1 MRKNKKTK
9 DLNYLI
15 ITLICLLL
23 ILSIIPYNSIFGS
36 TIDWN
41 TQHTVFPIILENFF
55 ITQKTFFQTL
65 PFL

>member
-23 ILSIIPYNSIFGS
+23 ILSIILWVLPILGQNNDMI
-36 TIDWN
+36 
-41 TQHTVFPIILENFF
+41 IILELLYFHNNVENSSL
-55 ITQKTFFQTL
+55 K
-65 PFL
+65 FL